1 MNWWNILKN
10 TKLSGKAKG
19 KGTSFDASKIKIN
32 IDEDDKCNK
41 QLQEWANKLKNY
53 NLLMKKEYNG
63 NKILQKHFEMVEDT
77 TSSVKR
83 VELKQ
88 KKTCQKYIYDGM
100 MVGLYESVRFLYNPV
115 PEKIACKA
123 IDMLKKSTTSD
134 DYDVDD
140 RVIDAKGLPYL
151 ISVVNRHTY
160 ASNQCGLSIS
170 VQGKGLVSL
179 SWSNGENL
187 GEATDEFK
195 RDLKSLTDIN
205 KNVYHLSGYYEAQGF
220 GYSWWK

>member
-1 MNWWNILKN
+1 MNWWEILKN
-10 TKLSGKAKG
+10 AKISGKTKG

-63 NKILQKHFEMVEDT
+63 NKILQKHFEMVEDPIPFM
-77 TSSVKR
+77 KG

-88 KKTCQKYIYDGM
+88 KKTSQKYIYEGL
-100 MVGLYESVRFLYNPV
+100 MVGLNESVRFLYNPV
-115 PEKIACKA
+115 PEEVACKA

-134 DYDVDD
+134 DYDVDS

-160 ASNQCGLSIS
+160 DHNQCGLSIS
-170 VQGKGLVSL
+170 VQGKILVSL
-179 SWSNGENL
+179 YWSNGENL
-187 GEATDEFK
+187 GTGTDEFN
-195 RDLKSLTDIN
+195 RDLKSFTDKN
-205 KNVYHLSGYYEAQGF
+205 KNVYYLSGYYESRDF
-220 GYSWWK
+220 GYNWWK